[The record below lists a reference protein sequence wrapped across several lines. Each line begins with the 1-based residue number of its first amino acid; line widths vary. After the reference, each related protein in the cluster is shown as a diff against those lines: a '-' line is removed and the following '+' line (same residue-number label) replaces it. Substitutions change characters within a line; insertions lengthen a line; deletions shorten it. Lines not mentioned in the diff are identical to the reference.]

1 MNNLVLKTDKIALK
15 FDLFELMIFYL
26 KKLELSNSRPMT
38 IPSISMR
45 KFFILKIS
53 PNFFSQ
59 ESGMLFRLSSLDIP
73 DLIDCFANQKKNNK
87 ITAVLHAIISNMS
100 AIDGIFMLN

>member
-1 MNNLVLKTDKIALK
+1 
-15 FDLFELMIFYL
+15 
-26 KKLELSNSRPMT
+26 MT
-38 IPSISMR
+38 IPSSSMR
-45 KFFILKIS
+45 KFFTLKTK

-87 ITAVLHAIISNMS
+87 IIAVMHAIISNIL
-100 AIDGIFMLN
+100 AIDGIFLLN

>member
-1 MNNLVLKTDKIALK
+1 
-15 FDLFELMIFYL
+15 
-26 KKLELSNSRPMT
+26 MT
-38 IPSISMR
+38 IPSSSMR
-45 KFFILKIS
+45 KFFTLKTK

-87 ITAVLHAIISNMS
+87 IIAEMHAIISNIL
-100 AIDGIFMLN
+100 AIDGIFLLN

>member
-1 MNNLVLKTDKIALK
+1 
-15 FDLFELMIFYL
+15 MI
-26 KKLELSNSRPMT
+26 
-38 IPSISMR
+38 IPSSSMR
-45 KFFILKIS
+45 KFFTLKTK

-87 ITAVLHAIISNMS
+87 ITAVLHVIISNMS
-100 AIDGIFMLN
+100 AVDGIFMLN

>member
-1 MNNLVLKTDKIALK
+1 
-15 FDLFELMIFYL
+15 
-26 KKLELSNSRPMT
+26 MT
-38 IPSISMR
+38 IPSSSMR
-45 KFFILKIS
+45 KFFTLKTK

-87 ITAVLHAIISNMS
+87 IIVEFTDS
-100 AIDGIFMLN
+100 GIGIKKTEFKKI